1 MAGTDRTQLNVD
13 VKGPVII
20 LVQPAL
26 PENVGT
32 VARAM
37 GNCGL
42 QRLRLV
48 KPKWVTEGE
57 PFLHPKMLKS
67 ACGADFILDTTEIFD
82 SLRDALHDVVFAFST
97 SARRHTIMQKVYDP
111 IEGFDYLENN
121 SIVSEQ
127 SAVVFG
133 CEKYGLCNEDISL
146 TNAIISIPLNP
157 AYTSLN
163 LAQAVLL
170 LGYEWSKRKSAFSLK
185 REESRGFASK
195 KEMFHFIDR
204 LEAELDKTDF
214 LRVTEKRK
222 TMLLN
227 IRNIFTRSE
236 LSSNEVQTLEGVLTA
251 LVKR

>member
-13 VKGPVII
+13 VEGPVII

-48 KPKWVTEGE
+48 NPKWVMEGE

-67 ACGADFILDTTEIFD
+67 ACGADFVLDSSETFD
-82 SLRDALHDVVFAFST
+82 SLTTALHDISFAFST
-97 SARRHTIMQKVYDP
+97 SARRHTIMQKTYVPMDA
-111 IEGFDYLENN
+111 FDYLEKNE
-121 SIVSEQ
+121 IETAK
-127 SAVVFG
+127 SAIVFG
-133 CEKYGLCNEDISL
+133 CEKCGLSNEDISL
-146 TNAIISIPLNP
+146 TNAIITVPLNP

-170 LGYEWSKRKSAFSLK
+170 LGYEWSKRKNAFSLK
-185 REESRGFASK
+185 KEESRELATK
-195 KEMFHFIDR
+195 KELLHFIER
-204 LEAELDKTDF
+204 LETELDKTDF

-227 IRNIFTRSE
+227 IRNIFTRTD
-236 LSSNEVQTLEGVLTA
+236 LSSNEVQTLEGIITA
-251 LVKR
+251 LIKR